1 MSVLIVVSNS
11 DSAFSSN
18 SFAQKEGK
26 FLAKQNNY
34 VHKNNLNSEVIIV
47 EQKDLIFL
55 FIFVLL
61 CFVLLLVVMTIMR
74 NPFQFPYMTI
84 YIDISGKRNV
94 KAEDYI
100 DRYLINNKFDF
111 IKLHEEKIKK
121 WKKDCNYTI
130 RSSMLEEYRQ
140 KQYNKILDEG
150 KTYQFIFQR
159 LQTRYYQ
166 RNYTKTAYKIMNE
179 DKMFCCSYDY
189 LLDRYRKL
197 SMIELACPLSEYE
210 SKNQRKLMTK
220 ELRRQIMIRDD
231 YTCQICGKYMPD
243 EVGLQIDH
251 IIPVSKGGK
260 TIPSNLQTLCSKC
273 NGKKANK
280 L

>member
-1 MSVLIVVSNS
+1 M
-11 DSAFSSN
+11 
-18 SFAQKEGK
+18 
-26 FLAKQNNY
+26 
-34 VHKNNLNSEVIIV
+34 

-121 WKKDCNYTI
+121 WKKDCNYKI

>member
-1 MSVLIVVSNS
+1 M
-11 DSAFSSN
+11 
-18 SFAQKEGK
+18 
-26 FLAKQNNY
+26 
-34 VHKNNLNSEVIIV
+34 

-210 SKNQRKLMTK
+210 SKT
-220 ELRRQIMIRDD
+220 
-231 YTCQICGKYMPD
+231 
-243 EVGLQIDH
+243 V
-251 IIPVSKGGK
+251 
-260 TIPSNLQTLCSKC
+260 
-273 NGKKANK
+273 
-280 L
+280 